1 MYNLIEYSWNYSER
15 TGSLWFY
22 SKDNATNFNAD
33 VDNNNNFK
41 YFGYKTKLLEN
52 IESDNSNAI
61 LRNATIAVPWKYLSN
76 FWRSLEIPLIH
87 CKVELKPIWTKY
99 CGLSAAGADNPNA
112 ISNDIIFT
120 IKDIKLYVPVIMLS
134 AEIIRDYQSFLW
146 KDLKDQFIWLNIK

>member
-1 MYNLIEYSWNYSER
+1 MYNLIEYSSNYSER
-15 TGSLWFY
+15 RGSLWFY

-52 IESDNSNAI
+52 IESDNANAI
-61 LRNATIAVPWKYLSN
+61 LRNAAIAVPLKYLSN

-87 CKVELKPIWTKY
+87 CKVELKLIWTKY

-120 IKDIKLYVPVIMLS
+120 IKDIKLYFPVIILS
-134 AEIIRDYQSFLW
+134 AEIIRDYQSFLR
-146 KDLKDQFIWLNIK
+146 KDLKGQFIWLNIK

>member
-1 MYNLIEYSWNYSER
+1 MYNLIEYSSNYSER
-15 TGSLWFY
+15 RGSLWFY

-52 IESDNSNAI
+52 IESDNANAI
-61 LRNATIAVPWKYLSN
+61 LRNVTIAVPLKYLSN
-76 FWRSLEIPLIH
+76 LWRSLEIPLIH
-87 CKVELKPIWTKY
+87 CKVELKLIWTKY

-120 IKDIKLYVPVIMLS
+120 IKDIKLYVPVIILS
-134 AEIIRDYQSFLW
+134 AEIIRDYQSFLR
-146 KDLKDQFIWLNIK
+146 KDLKGQFIWPNIK